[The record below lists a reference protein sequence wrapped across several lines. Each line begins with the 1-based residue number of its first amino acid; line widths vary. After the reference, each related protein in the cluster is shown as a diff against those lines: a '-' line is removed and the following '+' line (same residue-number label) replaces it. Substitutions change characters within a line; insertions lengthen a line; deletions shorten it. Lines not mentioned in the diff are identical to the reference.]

1 MAVDLRASSLVL
13 GPQTPTLDPERF
25 LRYGDP
31 TQQMLLLCFAL
42 GIGAGEPQLAAIGR
56 QIAEELAITLRAHQ
70 GFITLA
76 QSLVALPDEPS
87 PLLETSGGRP
97 RVRPAFAVFHSLPQ
111 TQIVRGVCRQLGA
124 SLALTGRLVGD
135 GPTLTLGLNLVD
147 IERATLLACSQ
158 RAFSRDTLPEQIS
171 EATADLLGHF
181 CMVGREGLVKD
192 ALQAVGTR
200 SYKAFYNWSMVRD
213 LERQALLDGSSGGH
227 KSEPRIVERLL
238 FALEE
243 DPLYFNPLNALIE
256 RATQWQLQH
265 NDARLRQM
273 ALGLG
278 KVQQVRAGVGMLAA
292 EAWRLLNEPDEAR
305 KVLKSL
311 LDKHPATAQAHFLL
325 GLIEEK
331 ARPQLAVQHFT
342 EALKLDPTRALYRE
356 KVQQL

>member
-1 MAVDLRASSLVL
+1 MAVDLRTSSLVL
-13 GPQTPTLDPERF
+13 GPHTPTLDPERF

-56 QIAEELAITLRAHQ
+56 QIAEELAITLRAHK
-70 GFITLA
+70 GFITLS

-87 PLLETSGGRP
+87 PLLDTSGGRP

-111 TQIVRGVCRQLGA
+111 TQVVRGVCRQFGA
-124 SLALTGRLVGD
+124 PLALTGRLVGD

-158 RAFSRDTLPEQIS
+158 RAFSRDMLPEQVA

-181 CMVGREGLVKD
+181 CAMHRENLLKD
-192 ALQAVGTR
+192 ALQALGTR

-213 LERQALLDGSSGGH
+213 LERQALLDGGGGQR
-227 KSEPRIVERLL
+227 SEPRIVERLL

-243 DPLYFNPLNALIE
+243 DPLYLNPLNALIE
-256 RATQWQLQH
+256 RAAQWQLQH

-273 ALGLG
+273 AQGLA
-278 KVQQVRAGVGMLAA
+278 KVQQLRAGVGMLAA

-305 KVLKSL
+305 KVLKGL
-311 LDKHPATAQAHFLL
+311 LDKHPTTAQAHFLL
-325 GLIEEK
+325 GLIEET

-342 EALKLDPTRALYRE
+342 EALKLDPTRTLYRE
-356 KVQQL
+356 KVRQP